1 MLFVMAHQSG
11 SGAELSEVVQKDHI
25 VRARGAPNRERARGR
40 SVDSVPAGKSVPKP
54 FSFFCPRPSVRCVR
68 AGPEERSDEGFVR
81 DHAVRAAARLS
92 TDLLGVNPIVK
103 EFVRAHCMECGP
115 TRPTSV
121 PGPYYHPSKGRGLT
135 APTDGAVLEIE

>member
-1 MLFVMAHQSG
+1 VGRLIVNAHGADLLTPFQPGNPYPSRSRSFVR
-11 SGAELSEVVQKDHI
+11 
-25 VRARGAPNRERARGR
+25 VRPCA
-40 SVDSVPAGKSVPKP
+40 V
-54 FSFFCPRPSVRCVR
+54 VR